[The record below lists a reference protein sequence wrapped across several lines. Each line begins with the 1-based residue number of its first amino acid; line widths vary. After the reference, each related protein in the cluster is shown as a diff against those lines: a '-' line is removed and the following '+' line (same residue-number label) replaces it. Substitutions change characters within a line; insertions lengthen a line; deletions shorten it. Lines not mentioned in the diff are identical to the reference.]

1 MTSLNFTFAP
11 SGVPSAGDADRA
23 RVGIERLRDSVREN
37 EELNAFVSAL
47 CERDEGNNL
56 LSGIFGNSP
65 FLGQCLLL
73 ETHILRDFL
82 QVGPDVVFSRLLED
96 LNSQNSDKRRLAD
109 IMSLLRIAK
118 RRAALLIA
126 LADISKTWN
135 LDGVTGALSLFAEKA
150 LSLGLST
157 LLRDAHSDGDITLA
171 NPNTPQQDCGYVVLG
186 MGKLGAHELNY
197 SSDIDLI
204 VLYDPDKIEC
214 PDPDRLRRT
223 LVRLTRSLMRV
234 IDERTAD
241 GYVFRTDLRIRPDP
255 GATPLAISIQAAE
268 DYYESM
274 GQNWERAAMIK
285 ARPVAGDLALGEA
298 FLKQLRPFIWRRNL
312 DFAAIEDIRSIKRQI
327 TAHRG
332 GGVIAVN
339 GHNIKLGRGGIREI
353 EFFAQT
359 QQLIWGGRN
368 PELRGIRTCDTIN
381 DLAGHGHITEDAAA
395 ELIEAYHFLR
405 GVEHRIQMTDDA
417 QTHDIPQSDENVRN
431 LAIFLGYDDE
441 ASFRTALLKYL
452 GQVERR
458 YADLFDDSEDLGA
471 GGALVFT
478 GADEHPDTVKYLEEM
493 GFADGRT
500 VSAIVRAWHHGRYNA
515 TRSERSRQKLT
526 ELTPRLLESFAT
538 ATDPN
543 AAIIRF
549 DSFLQGLPAGVQ
561 LFSLFTANPT
571 LLSLVAE
578 IMGNAPHMADWLRRN
593 PSCLDAVLTPD
604 FFNPVGDKGVFLS
617 PLLIAQDQATS
628 LEDVMDTV
636 RRWTNDNRFQTGVQI
651 LRALVDGARA
661 GTAMSAIA
669 DSAIKAL
676 WSKVQE
682 EFARQHGVIP
692 GGAMAILAFGK
703 LGGSEMAPR
712 SDLDLVFVYDHDADA
727 TGSDGERPLA
737 PSLYFTRLSQRL
749 ISAIS
754 AQTAEGALYE
764 IDMRLRPSGN
774 KGPIASRLESFDR
787 YHTESA
793 WTWENMALTRARIVE
808 SPPDLAQNITKII
821 HRTLT
826 RRRDHEALR
835 NDVAKMRNRIAQEH
849 TGLSAWDLKYRPG
862 GLVDIEFLAQYLMLR
877 HASEDV
883 SILSTNTY
891 DALERLKNAAFLNE
905 DDAKILLE
913 ALRLWQNIQVVLRL
927 AADNSEAETEMKQGQ
942 RKFLAQ
948 AGDAENFQALQEKIS
963 AIALQVRKIFN
974 TIIQDPAV
982 IPTPE
987 SDATL

>member
-1 MTSLNFTFAP
+1 MTPLNFTFVT
-11 SGVPSAGDADRA
+11 SGIPEAGDTERA
-23 RVGIERLRDSVREN
+23 RVGIERLQDSVREN
-37 EELNAFVSAL
+37 EDLNAFVTAL
-47 CERDEGNNL
+47 CESDAGNNL
-56 LSGIFGNSP
+56 LSGIFGNSS

-73 ETHILRDFL
+73 ETQILHDFL
-82 QVGPDVVFSRLLED
+82 MVGPDVVFSRLLDDINAQKGDER
-96 LNSQNSDKRRLAD
+96 SLAD
-109 IMSLLRIAK
+109 IMSLLRVAK

-126 LADISKTWN
+126 LADISKTWE

-150 LSLGLST
+150 LQLGLGA
-157 LLRDAHSDGDITLA
+157 LLRDAHSDGDITLG
-171 NPNTPQQDCGYVVLG
+171 NEDTPQLDCGYVVLG
-186 MGKLGAHELNY
+186 MGKLGARELNY

-223 LVRLTRSLMRV
+223 LVRLTRTLMRV
-234 IDERTAD
+234 LDERTAD
-241 GYVFRTDLRIRPDP
+241 GYVFRTDLRLRPDP

-285 ARPVAGDLALGEA
+285 ARPVAGDLALGDA
-298 FLKQLRPFIWRRNL
+298 FLKHLRPYIWRRNL

-368 PELRGIRTCDTIN
+368 PDLRGIRTCDTIN
-381 DLAGHGHITEDAAA
+381 DLASHGHIGEDAAA

-441 ASFRTALLKYL
+441 ASFRIVLLKYL
-452 GQVERR
+452 GLVERR
-458 YADLFDDSEDLGA
+458 YADLFDNSEDLGA

-478 GADEHPDTVKYLEEM
+478 GADDHPDTVNNLEEM

-500 VSAIVRAWHHGRYNA
+500 VSSIVRAWHHGRYNA
-515 TRSERSRQKLT
+515 TRSERSRQILT
-526 ELTPRLLESFAT
+526 ELTPQLLDKFAT

-549 DSFLQGLPAGVQ
+549 DSFLQGLPTGVQ
-561 LFSLFTANPT
+561 LFSLFAANPS

-604 FFNPVGDKGVFLS
+604 FFNPVGDKDVFLS
-617 PLLIAQDQATS
+617 PLLIDQDQAIG

-651 LRALVDGARA
+651 LQGLVDGARA
-661 GTAMSAIA
+661 GRALSAIA

-676 WSKVQE
+676 WIKVQE
-682 EFARQHGVIP
+682 DFTSQHGEIP
-692 GGAMAILAFGK
+692 GGGMAILALGK

-712 SDLDLVFVYDHDADA
+712 SDLDLVFVYDHDDDA
-727 TGSDGERPLA
+727 TGSDGARPLA

-749 ISAIS
+749 ITAIS
-754 AQTAEGALYE
+754 AQTGEGALYE

-787 YHTESA
+787 YHAESA
-793 WTWENMALTRARIVE
+793 WTWENMALTRARIVG
-808 SPPDLAQNITKII
+808 SPPALAKNIADII

-826 RRRDHEALR
+826 KQRDHEALR
-835 NDVAKMRNRIAQEH
+835 NDVTNMRKRIGQEH
-849 TGLSAWDLKYRPG
+849 AGLSAWDLKYRPG

-877 HASEDV
+877 HASEDPSV
-883 SILSTNTY
+883 LSTNTF
-891 DALERLKNAAFLNE
+891 DALEKLRNAAVLDE
-905 DDAKILLE
+905 RDVKILLE
-913 ALRLWQNIQVVLRL
+913 ALKLWQNIQVVLRL
-927 AADNSEAETEMKQGQ
+927 AADNSEAETEMTQGQ
-942 RKFLAQ
+942 RKLLVQ
-948 AGDAENFQALQEKIS
+948 AGNTENFQALQEKMN
-963 AIALQVRKIFN
+963 AVALQVRTIFN
-974 TIIQDPAV
+974 TV
-982 IPTPE
+982 IPNPE
-987 SDATL
+987 SDTP